1 MNPER
6 EHCADSLASA
16 DREPAQSRPFAL
28 TGASASACACP
39 PPIFAVAGTQT
50 AGTHTVA
57 VEQGAGAQSAAIAPS
72 ANAPLPVETVPER
85 QQELS
90 PARSTS
96 SDETLS
102 PIEVESKKTL
112 PKSPPLV
119 PLQWPTRGNAA
130 ALTHGALP
138 VSKIGSSA
146 SSAPY
151 R

>member
-1 MNPER
+1 MRAYGQVRHALQYLRREKNDAER
-6 EHCADSLASA
+6 YAPSLYGC
-16 DREPAQSRPFAL
+16 RRSRKPKAL
-28 TGASASACACP
+28 TVNA
-39 PPIFAVAGTQT
+39 TQN
-50 AGTHTVA
+50 ADAQAAA
-57 VEQGAGAQSAAIAPS
+57 VEQGASTQSAAIAPS

-146 SSAPY
+146 SSTPY